1 MKRPLYAALE
11 ATFGCRL
18 TAEETDRE
26 EHGGILLVTPDE
38 GDVVAYV
45 RAPDSV
51 ARTAV
56 SVRLSGTD
64 LDREV
69 ARAMRAH
76 PGTKIGYYHVHLE
89 GPAALSHGDHA
100 QLDALQGN
108 PSFPPCGI
116 VMLLGVKRRGEFTRL
131 RAWIARAK
139 GVVEEM
145 DLREVEDPIA
155 ARRNDGA
162 RVSVPRVR
170 SHVLAT
176 DPGMRRLT
184 TARQALDAP
193 GYAVK
198 AETSPRGAV
207 LRLAPPRGRG
217 APPPPPARAPAAGTP
232 AWAAPPRRG
241 AVLRLAHPGCKG
253 TLLLTIA
260 PEGWERPPKVELE
273 QGEEGARILL
283 KAPLWAFFGGW
294 SSAYTLGD
302 LVFFLHESKV
312 WPKKAVGL
320 LRKAAGAA

>member
-184 TARQALDAP
+184 TELEALDAE

-198 AETSPRGAV
+198 AETS
-207 LRLAPPRGRG
+207 
-217 APPPPPARAPAAGTP
+217 
-232 AWAAPPRRG
+232 RRG